1 MKSVMSH
8 SFANIPR
15 ADIPRSSFDRSH
27 GYKTTFDAGYLIPF
41 YADEALPGDTIS
53 LNASIFLRLAT
64 PLKPVMDNMK
74 ATTFFFSIPN
84 RLLWDNFPKF
94 LGEQKNPG
102 DSTDF
107 IIPQMVAPAGGHLE
121 ASLADYLGMPTDV
134 PNYSHSALWHR
145 GYQLCFDE
153 WFRDQNLQNSTLLS
167 TGDGPDLASNFP
179 LLRRCKRHDY
189 FTSALP
195 WPQKGDAVTIPIGG
209 SAPIMN
215 RDVFGNGG
223 DSAIVDSGG
232 NNPTN
237 LNYSVDTVIRSSI
250 PGNDNTLKWSQT
262 EAQFE
267 LGATAY
273 ADLTQATAVTI
284 NALRESVQIQ
294 KLYERDARGGTRQI
308 EIVKSHFG
316 VSSPDLRAT
325 RPEYL
330 GGNTT
335 PVNITVTP
343 QTSGG
348 PIDPATGYTSTPQGN
363 LAGFGVASGSGHGFT
378 KSFTEHCTLI
388 GLISVQADLT
398 YQQGLER
405 QFSRETRWDFFWPAL
420 SHIGEQSI
428 LQKEIFT
435 SGIQAEDDTV
445 FGYIPRFD
453 EYRYKPSKIT
463 GRFRS
468 TYAQSLDVWHLS
480 QEFAN
485 APILNNVFI
494 EDNPPIDR
502 IIATP
507 DEPHFLMDSYI
518 KIKHARP
525 MPTYGVPGM
534 IDHF

>member
-1 MKSVMSH
+1 MSH

-64 PLKPVMDNMK
+64 PLKPVMDNMR

-107 IIPQMVAPAGGHLE
+107 IIPQMVAPAGGHPE
-121 ASLADYLGMPTDV
+121 ASLADYLGMPTDI

-145 GYQLCFDE
+145 GYQLCYDE
-153 WFRDQNLQNSTLLS
+153 WFRDQNLQNSTLQS
-167 TGDGPDLASNFP
+167 TGDGPDLATDFP

-195 WPQKGDAVTIPIGG
+195 WPQKGEAVTIPL
-209 SAPIMN
+209 
-215 RDVFGNGG
+215 
-223 DSAIVDSGG
+223 GG
-232 NNPTN
+232 NAPVSGIIGSDGSQISLKNSIDSTPTG
-237 LNYSVDTVIRSSI
+237 LFTQQSGAVSVAPAPSADGAASFV
-250 PGNDNTLKWSQT
+250 G
-262 EAQFE
+262 
-267 LGATAY
+267 GATGLVFQNGS

-316 VSSPDLRAT
+316 VTSPDLRAT

-335 PVNITVTP
+335 PVNITATP
-343 QTSGG
+343 QTSGAAV
-348 PIDPATGYTSTPQGN
+348 DPATGYTATPQGN
-363 LAGFGVASGSGHGFT
+363 LAGFGIAQGSGHGFT

-388 GLISVQADLT
+388 GIISVQADLT

-435 SGIQAEDDTV
+435 SGVQAEDDTV

-468 TYAQSLDVWHLS
+468 TYAESLDVWHLS

-485 APILNNVFI
+485 APLLNNEFI

-518 KIKHARP
+518 RIKHARP
-525 MPTYGVPGM
+525 MPTYGVPGL